1 MLIFFLL
8 GFKEHLGAVPIG
20 FGLWYVLRNPQ
31 KKLGYFLIIMG
42 ILSIYLL
49 MFELKPFF
57 RESTIKYNDINMLD
71 PFKDFGSKII
81 YFFGYL
87 LLPVLFI
94 PLLFPKNG
102 ILAGPAIG
110 INLISG
116 YSPMYSSHY
125 HYDDVSSTL
134 LLIATIVSLGSIKL
148 HKFELWIKQKKTLQ
162 IFLVIWFMFFLVL
175 LPYSSLRFIK
185 DVIPKAIHQEIINE
199 IRQFDEYASGR
210 QIAVQDV
217 LGPHFYRKEIQVF
230 YPGTDCTEG
239 NTFYQGLLP
248 HGLPQYQFLVLAPD
262 VSHWGIDDMEKCLK
276 DLDQDPNYRMIDG
289 YRKLIIFHR
298 LSGQSS

>member
-1 MLIFFLL
+1 
-8 GFKEHLGAVPIG
+8 
-20 FGLWYVLRNPQ
+20 
-31 KKLGYFLIIMG
+31 
-42 ILSIYLL
+42 

-71 PFKDFGSKII
+71 PFKDIGSKII

-87 LLPVLFI
+87 LLPILFI

-116 YSPMYSSHY
+116 YNPMYSSHY

-134 LLIATIVSLGSIKL
+134 LLIATIVSLGSIKFL
-148 HKFELWIKQKKTLQ
+148 KFELWIKQKKTLQ

-185 DVIPKAIHQEIINE
+185 KSLLKSGKLMSTPQVGRLRCRMFWDRIFTERKSRFFIPELIAQRETNSIKGFCRMACLIIN
-199 IRQFDEYASGR
+199 S
-210 QIAVQDV
+210 
-217 LGPHFYRKEIQVF
+217 LCWP
-230 YPGTDCTEG
+230 
-239 NTFYQGLLP
+239 L
-248 HGLPQYQFLVLAPD
+248 
-262 VSHWGIDDMEKCLK
+262 MCLIGALMTWK
-276 DLDQDPNYRMIDG
+276 
-289 YRKLIIFHR
+289 
-298 LSGQSS
+298 SA